1 MAWTNVQWGTVCIE
15 AASDDV
21 PETVANL
28 LVKSEDCDRWK
39 LSSVKLMKS
48 RRNDVVTLNMEG
60 LPYGRCDRSIYS
72 PAGSVTWH
80 WLNPCRQKTQLSQ
93 RDRSMLCVI
102 EYFAKSLKI
111 TQGHSKW
118 RLEKGVRGGPRPN
131 GHTLWHR
138 ETNGVVWG
146 YV

>member
-72 PAGSVTWH
+72 PASRDIDSTLADKKLSYRRETARCFVS
-80 WLNPCRQKTQLSQ
+80 LNISLNHSR
-93 RDRSMLCVI
+93 
-102 EYFAKSLKI
+102 SLKVI
-111 TQGHSKW
+111 
-118 RLEKGVRGGPRPN
+118 RNDILRRALGGPRPN
-131 GHTLWHR
+131 CHTLWHG